1 MYVRKTSPRDV
12 YARNRRLH
20 VRLDL
25 ALLTAETTSGPEADI
40 FREARPYEFR
50 GQQSPGSTNTR
61 VRELVERREQLA
73 AERNRNQRPWRS
85 GGHITENGGF
95 LERNGDHGEGRI

>member
-1 MYVRKTSPRDV
+1 MHVSKTSTRDV
-12 YARNRRLH
+12 DARNRRLD

-40 FREARPYEFR
+40 FCEARPHKFR

-61 VRELVERREQLA
+61 VRELVEGREQLT
-73 AERNRNQRPWRS
+73 AER
-85 GGHITENGGF
+85 
-95 LERNGDHGEGRI
+95 